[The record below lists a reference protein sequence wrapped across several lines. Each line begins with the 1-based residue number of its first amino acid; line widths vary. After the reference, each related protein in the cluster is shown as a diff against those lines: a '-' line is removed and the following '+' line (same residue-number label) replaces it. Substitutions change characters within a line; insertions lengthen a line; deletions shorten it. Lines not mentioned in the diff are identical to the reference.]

1 MDKNFILTDDKKIAE
16 EMMKLGF
23 KLLSQNENQFT
34 FQNCKRLAFSN
45 LDLEKL
51 YFTNILCI

>member
-34 FQNCKRLAFSN
+34 FQNCKRLTFSN

-51 YFTNILCI
+51 YLTNILCI